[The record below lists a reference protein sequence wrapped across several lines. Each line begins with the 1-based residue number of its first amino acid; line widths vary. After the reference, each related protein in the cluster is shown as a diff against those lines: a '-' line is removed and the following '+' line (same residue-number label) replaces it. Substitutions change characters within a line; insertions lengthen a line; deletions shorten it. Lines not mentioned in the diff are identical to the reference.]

1 MQGTVEEID
10 LCAACGVPSLIGR
23 EMRWEDN
30 GVIAL
35 AESPY
40 NRMVFFESNVIDN
53 IFAGMREMLG
63 RPVEPMVIE
72 SRRRETRRFIERS
85 FPFEVRNT
93 LLIGD
98 AGPLRGS
105 SPFTKVMAG
114 ALHRLRRELSQ
125 RVVNVGK
132 AFGYG
137 DIVLGE
143 GWERGYEYPWR
154 SFVVRHPY
162 SLLLWMGDVL
172 GTVEAFEG
180 MDMRVEG
187 RRIGDD
193 RYLVE
198 VQPGAHELELS
209 GRLRRRR
216 YEFKPGDIT
225 YQRCPEC
232 GVPVEIARYRWDLRE
247 GTIVAADTSRRVAV
261 LGSQAIDAVFGDLEE
276 EFGPEILETAIEAQR
291 RYVKSRVDREAV
303 SAISSSL
310 TALTSLRG
318 LGNVVRVEG
327 GEEGVEICIENACL
341 PSMLVG
347 MAKGLYELLAGLE
360 RSRHEWEYLPDGD
373 LHVVLYA

>member
-1 MQGTVEEID
+1 MEEIE
-10 LCAACGVPSLIGR
+10 LCARCGVPTLIGR
-23 EMRWEDN
+23 ELRWGDN
-30 GVIAL
+30 GVITL
-35 AESPY
+35 ADSPR

-63 RPVEPMVIE
+63 KPVEPMVIE

-98 AGPLRGS
+98 ADPIRGG
-105 SPFTKVMAG
+105 SPFTKVMAK

-125 RVVNVGK
+125 RVVNMGK
-132 AFGYG
+132 VFGYG

-162 SLLLWMGDVL
+162 SLPLWMADVL

-180 MDMRVEG
+180 MDMRVESRETG
-187 RRIGDD
+187 EDE
-193 RYLVE
+193 YLVE
-198 VQPGAHELELS
+198 VRPGAHELELS
-209 GRLRRRR
+209 GKLRRRR
-216 YEFKPGDIT
+216 YDFKPGDLA
-225 YQRCPEC
+225 YERCPEC
-232 GVPVEIARYRWDLRE
+232 GVPEDVARYRWDLRK
-247 GTIVAADTSRRVAV
+247 GTIIAADTSRRVAV

-276 EFGPEILETAIEAQR
+276 EFGPRVFETSIEAQR

-303 SAISSSL
+303 SRIAPSLPAL
-310 TALTSLRG
+310 TALRG
-318 LGNVVRVEG
+318 LGYVARVEG
-327 GEEGVEICIENACL
+327 GRGKLELSIRNACM
-341 PSMLVG
+341 PYMLVG

-360 RSRHEWEYLPDGD
+360 SSRHQWEALPDGD
-373 LHVVLYA
+373 LNLAIYA